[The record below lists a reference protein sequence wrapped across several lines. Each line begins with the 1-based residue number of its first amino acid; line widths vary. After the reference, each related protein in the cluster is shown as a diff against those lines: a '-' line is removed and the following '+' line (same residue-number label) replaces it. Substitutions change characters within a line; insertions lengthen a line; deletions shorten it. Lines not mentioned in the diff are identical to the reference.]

1 MSKGPEEP
9 NQIQTMAW
17 SAAGALFSAFV
28 AVLVIAFLD
37 TDLGQEVAGRLEGPG
52 RALVAAPV
60 IAMCV
65 VIFCVSVLALV
76 LPEQRRRL
84 HNIGM
89 VTAWLVV
96 AWVVMAAV
104 ILAGLAYLVERVES

>member
-1 MSKGPEEP
+1 MSEGPQEQNEVHA
-9 NQIQTMAW
+9 MAW

-28 AVLVIAFLD
+28 AALVIAFLD
-37 TDLGQEVAGRLEGPG
+37 TDFGQEIASRLEGPG

-60 IAMCV
+60 IGMCI

-84 HNIGM
+84 HNIG
-89 VTAWLVV
+89 VLTAWLVV

-104 ILAGLAYLVERVES
+104 ILAGLAYAVERVGG